1 MTPSPLQILLV
12 KALIALVAGVALA
25 TLNVIRKRNGT
36 FWPAERSE
44 RLGVI
49 SAVVALLLALPAY
62 VAVSRFGQ

>member
-36 FWPAERSE
+36 LWPAERSE

-49 SAVVALLLALPAY
+49 SAIVALLLAIPAY
-62 VAVSRFGQ
+62 VAVGQFGK

>member
-1 MTPSPLQILLV
+1 MTPSPLQILLA
-12 KALIALVAGVALA
+12 KALIALVASGALA

-36 FWPAERSE
+36 LWPAERSE

-62 VAVSRFGQ
+62 LAAGKLGQ

>member
-1 MTPSPLQILLV
+1 MTPSPLQILLA

-36 FWPAERSE
+36 LWPAERSE

-62 VAVSRFGQ
+62 LAAGKLGQ

>member
-1 MTPSPLQILLV
+1 MTPSPMQILLV

-36 FWPAERSE
+36 LWPAERSE

-49 SAVVALLLALPAY
+49 SAIVALLLAIPAY
-62 VAVSRFGQ
+62 VAVGQFGK

>member
-44 RLGVI
+44 RIGVI
-49 SAVVALLLALPAY
+49 SAVVALLLAIPAY
-62 VAVSRFGQ
+62 LAVGKFGQ

>member
-1 MTPSPLQILLV
+1 MTPSPLQILLA
-12 KALIALVAGVALA
+12 KALIALVASVALA

-36 FWPAERSE
+36 LWPAERSE

-62 VAVSRFGQ
+62 LAAGKLGQ